1 MSGWNTSR
9 KLERNIPI
17 RSKLPYGLLSQ
28 GAKVDKILL
37 AIFVAATGSLL
48 LPAMRLVPAGI
59 SRRIWKAP
67 RSAAP
72 SEIKKHTD
80 DVPLA
85 PRARGRRLEFR
96 PLTTDEKKEF
106 ENSMEGKRNPLSSKR
121 LAYFPSP
128 TSVP

>member
-1 MSGWNTSR
+1 M
-9 KLERNIPI
+9 
-17 RSKLPYGLLSQ
+17 
-28 GAKVDKILL
+28 DKILL
-37 AIFVAATGSLL
+37 ALLIAATGSLV
-48 LPAMRLVPAGI
+48 LPAMRLVPVSI

-67 RSAAP
+67 RRATP
-72 SEIKKHTD
+72 REIKKHTD
-80 DVPLA
+80 DVPRA

-106 ENSMEGKRNPLSSKR
+106 ENSMDGKRNPRPSKR